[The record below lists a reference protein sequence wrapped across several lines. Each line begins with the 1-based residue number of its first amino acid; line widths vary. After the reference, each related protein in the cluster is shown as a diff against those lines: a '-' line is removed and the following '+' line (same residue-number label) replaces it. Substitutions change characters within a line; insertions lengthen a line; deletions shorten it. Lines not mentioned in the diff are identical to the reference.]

1 MAEGAR
7 KLRHI
12 NGLRQVS
19 DEGRSASSRP
29 WLLSKSSRRSRKLHG
44 TSQRRSRMPRAAAR
58 AVRGPPTV
66 NVFGARSMRLRLN
79 GL

>member
-12 NGLRQVS
+12 NGLRQVC

-29 WLLSKSSRRSRKLHG
+29 WLLSQSSGRSRQLH
-44 TSQRRSRMPRAAAR
+44 
-58 AVRGPPTV
+58 
-66 NVFGARSMRLRLN
+66 
-79 GL
+79 

>member
-12 NGLRQVS
+12 NGLRQVP

-29 WLLSKSSRRSRKLHG
+29 WLLSKSSSRSRKLPNG
-44 TSQRRSRMPRAAAR
+44 ERFW
-58 AVRGPPTV
+58 GPFYAST
-66 NVFGARSMRLRLN
+66 FY
-79 GL
+79 GLWTCE